1 MGDPEIQKQ
10 QCPLFGDYLLHIVL
24 ANLPAEL
31 VRDKSVA
38 VVHLADRLNVD
49 KSVIYAAIRGDLA
62 GNKPFTPDMVK
73 EVLRIYLGKPR
84 LMTRAQLETWV
95 ESGLERYHF
104 LLNDPDVI
112 TWIQQRHIPDGMRKR
127 PGTWAGIERRQY
139 HERIVQA
146 LSAKQVTLVK
156 GAPGVGKSW
165 LLRKIER
172 DFLLIPQFD
181 WIVSITDSD
190 QPFESTPLLQQITWS
205 LGLTFDR
212 DKSQVAEAEILR
224 QTKFR
229 TVLLIVDDVIHPE
242 LIPYLLAHVHPQT
255 KILASTRHS
264 AVLAAVP
271 AEQHTLIDILP
282 YSREEAC
289 EYVNRTGL
297 SFCDQPEFSELLEK
311 IRYNPLGLQIAASVV
326 RSHGLREVNTI
337 LAQPPSSEHTAVSQE
352 LHQVMAMSVNMLPEA
367 LQNRFAQ
374 LGVLPF
380 LQSYTTETLMTL
392 WETDQSRATDWLMM
406 LYKDAGLVD
415 QIAPDT
421 WQINQQ
427 VWLYARELSRSLP
440 KYQVWRAA
448 GWLKR
453 AAQIDD
459 VLSWYSWSLR
469 AGLQMSLSAAVRET
483 QKSDLAK
490 QYSLGPGWRALRA
503 LVPWLYR
510 YSSWE
515 TVQRYSSGFND
526 IQYVRGYYLNK
537 RERPLIEASA
547 GMFWLLVLSLVIKFP
562 VWMVLLLLGLVVFG
576 FWAFFRYNRAYPL
589 MWVWLWEK
597 RHLELHMRD
606 QPEWPQEP

>member
-1 MGDPEIQKQ
+1 MGDSEPQK
-10 QCPLFGDYLLHIVL
+10 LTHSRFGAYLLQLVL

-73 EVLRIYLGKPR
+73 DVIRIYLGKPR

-95 ESGLERYHF
+95 ESGLERYQY
-104 LLNDPDVI
+104 LLNDPEVI

-127 PGTWAGIERRQY
+127 PGTWAGVERRQY
-139 HERIVQA
+139 PEQIAQG
-146 LSAKQVTLVK
+146 LSTKQVTLVK

-181 WIVSITDSD
+181 FIAAISDSD
-190 QPFESTPLLQQITWS
+190 QPFAGAPLLQPIAWS
-205 LGLTFDR
+205 LGLTFDH
-212 DKSQVAEAEILR
+212 DKPQVAEAEILR
-224 QTKFR
+224 LTKFR

-264 AVLAAVP
+264 AVLAAIP
-271 AEQHTLIDILP
+271 AEQHTLIEIPP

-289 EYVNRTGL
+289 EYVSHAGL
-297 SFCDQPEFSELLEK
+297 SFCDQPEFSELLQK
-311 IRYNPLGLQIAASVV
+311 IRSNPLGLQIAVSVA
-326 RSHGLREVNTI
+326 RSHGLREVNAI
-337 LAQPPSSEHTAVSQE
+337 LAQPPTAEHTEVSQE
-352 LHQVMAMSVNMLPEA
+352 LYQVMAMSVNMLPEA

-380 LQSYTTETLMTL
+380 LHSYTTHTLMTL
-392 WETDQSRATDWLMM
+392 WETDQSRATDWLMT
-406 LYKDAGLVD
+406 LYKDAGLVE
-415 QIAPDT
+415 QIEPDT
-421 WQINQQ
+421 WQINRQ
-427 VWLYARELSRSLP
+427 VWLYARELSRHLP

-448 GWLKR
+448 GWIKR
-453 AAQIDD
+453 AAQAYD
-459 VLSWYSWSLR
+459 VRSWHGGGLI
-469 AGLQMSLSAAVRET
+469 AGRQLSLSAAVRKT

-515 TVQRYSSGFND
+515 TVQRYSASFND

-537 RERPLIEASA
+537 RERGLIEASA
-547 GMFWLLVLSLVIKFP
+547 GMFWMLILSLVIKFP
-562 VWMVLLLLGLVVFG
+562 VWLVLFMLALMVFG
-576 FWAFFRYNRAYPL
+576 FWMFFRYNRAYPL

-597 RHLELHMRD
+597 RHLEFQMREL
-606 QPEWPQEP
+606 PEQSQEP